1 MATLY
6 TFSIYYDIMILAY
19 VSMQMWSKRYQNW
32 ESYLFFIRYWKARKR
47 LSFLGREKKL
57 NKQRVCLLI
66 DFEIYKKLRDI
77 QADKIKKTKRSV
89 TFSQTVED
97 LVKIGIKN
105 GKAKWIQR
113 IYKIMLLDTSS
124 KAEIAFTSKF

>member
-1 MATLY
+1 M
-6 TFSIYYDIMILAY
+6 
-19 VSMQMWSKRYQNW
+19 
-32 ESYLFFIRYWKARKR
+32 
-47 LSFLGREKKL
+47 GREKKL

-105 GKAKWIQR
+105 GNAK
-113 IYKIMLLDTSS
+113 
-124 KAEIAFTSKF
+124 

>member
-1 MATLY
+1 M
-6 TFSIYYDIMILAY
+6 
-19 VSMQMWSKRYQNW
+19 
-32 ESYLFFIRYWKARKR
+32 
-47 LSFLGREKKL
+47 

-105 GKAKWIQR
+105 GKANMNSKESQNYVVR
-113 IYKIMLLDTSS
+113 YKFKGKSSIYVKILTLQQFENLKQDS
-124 KAEIAFTSKF
+124 EIEYSEIVN

>member
-1 MATLY
+1 MG
-6 TFSIYYDIMILAY
+6 
-19 VSMQMWSKRYQNW
+19 K
-32 ESYLFFIRYWKARKR
+32 
-47 LSFLGREKKL
+47 GKKL

-66 DFEIYKKLRDI
+66 DFEIYKKLRVI

-105 GKAKWIQR
+105 GKAK
-113 IYKIMLLDTSS
+113 
-124 KAEIAFTSKF
+124 

>member
-32 ESYLFFIRYWKARKR
+32 ESYLFFIRYRKARKR
-47 LSFLGREKKL
+47 ISFLVGGKKL

-97 LVKIGIKN
+97 LVKIGIIN
-105 GKAKWIQR
+105 GKAKWIQ
-113 IYKIMLLDTSS
+113 KIHKIL
-124 KAEIAFTSKF
+124 

>member
-1 MATLY
+1 LER
-6 TFSIYYDIMILAY
+6 
-19 VSMQMWSKRYQNW
+19 W
-32 ESYLFFIRYWKARKR
+32 
-47 LSFLGREKKL
+47 KKL
-57 NKQRVCLLI
+57 KKQRVCILI
-66 DFEIYKKLRDI
+66 DFEVYKKMRDV
-77 QADKIKKTKRSV
+77 QAAKIKKTKRSV

>member
-1 MATLY
+1 M
-6 TFSIYYDIMILAY
+6 
-19 VSMQMWSKRYQNW
+19 
-32 ESYLFFIRYWKARKR
+32 
-47 LSFLGREKKL
+47 
-57 NKQRVCLLI
+57 LI

-77 QADKIKKTKRSV
+77 QAAKIKKTKRSV

-105 GKAKWIQR
+105 GRAKWILKNH
-113 IYKIMLLDTSS
+113 KIMLLDTSS

>member
-1 MATLY
+1 MCKKFSFINVLQIATLY

-19 VSMQMWSKRYQNW
+19 VSMQMWSIHSW
-32 ESYLFFIRYWKARKR
+32 IRNWKARKR

-97 LVKIGIKN
+97 LVKIGIIN
-105 GKAKWIQR
+105 GKAKLIQ
-113 IYKIMLLDTSS
+113 KIHKIL
-124 KAEIAFTSKF
+124 